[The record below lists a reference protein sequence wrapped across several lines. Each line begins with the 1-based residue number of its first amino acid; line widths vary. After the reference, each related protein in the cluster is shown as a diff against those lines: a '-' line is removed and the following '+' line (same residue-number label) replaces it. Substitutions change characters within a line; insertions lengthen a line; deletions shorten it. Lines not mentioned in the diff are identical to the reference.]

1 MPYAI
6 IVARAQ
12 LWERDRRL
20 RVSELRQS
28 TATNCSHSGVARER
42 LATFPQL
49 DNTTTGSILAARR
62 RSTAEF
68 YISYELGPTFHIVYE
83 PNPNP

>member
-12 LWERDRRL
+12 LGS
-20 RVSELRQS
+20 VIGASELRQR
-28 TATNCSHSGVARER
+28 TATNCSHSGVAREH

-49 DNTTTGSILAARR
+49 DDTTTGSILAARR

-68 YISYELGPTFHIVYE
+68 YISYELGSTFHIVYE

>member
-1 MPYAI
+1 MPS
-6 IVARAQ
+6 
-12 LWERDRRL
+12 LS
-20 RVSELRQS
+20 RVLSCGSVIGACEFPNYVKV
-28 TATNCSHSGVARER
+28 TATNCSHSGVAREH